1 MTTTQA
7 AVLRQVTADLAE
19 ETTAL
24 AGVLS
29 GLPAATWEKDTPAE
43 GWTIRDQVTHLAFF
57 DDATLLAIT
66 EPAAF
71 DTQRAEL
78 LAFGDRFPDVIAA
91 QFRHLPGRDCLD
103 WFLRSRETL
112 LAAYQAADPR
122 LRLPWYGPDMGLV
135 SSVTGR
141 LMETW
146 THGQDILDALGE
158 QREPTARLRHIA
170 DLGVRTFAFCFRLRG
185 RPVPNTP
192 LRVELSGPV
201 DSDNPADPSRP
212 GDSDTLGR
220 QRWSWGPDG
229 AANRVEGDAEEFCLV
244 VTQRRNVADTA
255 LTVTGPVAAEWM
267 AIAQA
272 FAGAATDTR
281 PPGSFPRKPN
291 GTPGPNGTASPSR
304 PQDRNRLPG
313 HNGSRP

>member
-24 AGVLS
+24 AGLLS
-29 GLPAATWEKDTPAE
+29 RLPAAAWEKDTPAD

-71 DTQRAEL
+71 DAQRAEL
-78 LAFGDRFPDVIAA
+78 LAFGDRFPDVVAA
-91 QFRHLPGRDCLD
+91 QYRHRGGRDCLD
-103 WFLRSRETL
+103 WFLRSRQAL
-112 LAAYQAADPR
+112 LAAYLAADPR
-122 LRLPWYGPDMGLV
+122 LRLPWYGPDMGLA

-146 THGQDILDALGE
+146 AHGQDILDTLGE
-158 QREPTARLRHIA
+158 RREPTARLRHIA
-170 DLGVRTFAFCFRLRG
+170 DLGVRTFAFNFRLRG
-185 RPVPNTP
+185 LTVPDVPV
-192 LRVELSGPV
+192 RVELSGPG
-201 DSDNPADPSRP
+201 DPDGP
-212 GDSDTLGR
+212 GGPGEGR
-220 QRWSWGPDG
+220 WTWGPEG
-229 AANRVEGDAEEFCLV
+229 AANRVEGDTAEFCLV
-244 VTQRRNVADTA
+244 VTQRRNVADTG
-255 LTVTGPVAAEWM
+255 LTMTGPVAAEWLR
-267 AIAQA
+267 IAQA

-281 PPGSFPRKPN
+281 PPGSFPPKPN
-291 GTPGPNGTASPSR
+291 GTPGPNGIPSPSR

>member
-1 MTTTQA
+1 LTSSTPTTQA
-7 AVLRQVTADLAE
+7 AVLRQVTADFAE

-29 GLPAATWEKDTPAE
+29 RLPAASWEKDTPAD

-57 DDATLLAIT
+57 NDATVLALT
-66 EPAAF
+66 DQPAF
-71 DTQRAEL
+71 DAQRAEL
-78 LAFGDRFPDVIAA
+78 LSFGDRFPDMIAA

-103 WFLRSRETL
+103 WFLRSRQAL

-122 LRLPWYGPDMGLV
+122 LRLPWYGPDMGLA

-146 THGQDILDALGE
+146 AHGQDILDTLGE

-170 DLGVRTFAFCFRLRG
+170 ELGVRTFAFSYRLRG
-185 RPVPNTP
+185 RTVPDTPV
-192 LRVELSGPV
+192 RVELSGPGGP
-201 DSDNPADPSRP
+201 DSPD
-212 GDSDTLGR
+212 GE
-220 QRWSWGPDG
+220 RWTWGPDS
-229 AANRVEGDAEEFCLV
+229 AADRIEGDAEEFCLV
-244 VTQRRNVADTA
+244 VTQRRNVADTG
-255 LTVTGPVAAEWM
+255 LTVTGRVAAQWI

-281 PPGSFPRKPN
+281 PPGSFP
-291 GTPGPNGTASPSR
+291 PGPNGSR
-304 PQDRNRLPG
+304 
-313 HNGSRP
+313 